1 VRPNIIIPKAIGM
14 NPISKELGSKVMVQ
28 KGGVPKGPAGLE
40 NYGRDKVRCGVN
52 KETNVR
58 R

>member
-1 VRPNIIIPKAIGM
+1 MIPKAIGV
-14 NPISKELGSKVMVQ
+14 NPISKELGSKVIVQ
-28 KGGVPKGPAGLE
+28 EGGVPKGPAGLE
-40 NYGRDKVRCGVN
+40 TYGRDKVRCGVN